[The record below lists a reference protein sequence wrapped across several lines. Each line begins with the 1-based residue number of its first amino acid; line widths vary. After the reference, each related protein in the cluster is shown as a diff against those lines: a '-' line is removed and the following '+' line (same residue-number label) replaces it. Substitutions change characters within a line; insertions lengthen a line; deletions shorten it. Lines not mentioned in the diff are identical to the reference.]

1 MPWQPGISNP
11 FRGIIVWP
19 EPDPVDITV
28 TLYKVMLLNQ
38 YTVPLKHNI
47 HVFKRNN
54 LYNMPNLH
62 VHYAYNKVCTIVQNT
77 HNISSLLEI
86 P

>member
-38 YTVPLKHNI
+38 YTVTLKHNI

-54 LYNMPNLH
+54 LYNMPNL
-62 VHYAYNKVCTIVQNT
+62 HYAYNKVCTIVQNT

>member
-28 TLYKVMLLNQ
+28 TLYKVTPLNQ
-38 YTVPLKHNI
+38 RMITLKHVIYLNI
-47 HVFKRNN
+47 
-54 LYNMPNLH
+54 
-62 VHYAYNKVCTIVQNT
+62 Q
-77 HNISSLLEI
+77 
-86 P
+86 